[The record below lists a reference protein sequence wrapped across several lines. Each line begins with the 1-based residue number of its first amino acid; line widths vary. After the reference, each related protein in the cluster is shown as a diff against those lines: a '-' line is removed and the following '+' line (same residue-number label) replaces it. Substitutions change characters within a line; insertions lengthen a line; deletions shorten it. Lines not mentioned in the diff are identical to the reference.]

1 MYWMTSLVENDNWEE
16 IVGRCHAHGGTK
28 FSIGLCIPGKYMNQ
42 GKLSGSSFHQKSL
55 PYRPNHFSL
64 TIYSRSHG
72 LRPWVTKI
80 IYDFA
85 RFLMS
90 FFAGNMNIHHGFPYV
105 SQGLF
110 LKASKGHIKVL
121 GPWCSSCYKSSS
133 LAKIL
138 TACPLAWPSLGPLF
152 FFFFL
157 LLLFLSFS
165 FFLGFRP
172 SWSFLTSWIGP
183 SFVKVHDLS
192 LHFMEWAFLW
202 NFGPNNGPYEHLKNS
217 IVEGQSNSVARVS
230 FNLIS
235 MKQVQLRINMA

>member
-1 MYWMTSLVENDNWEE
+1 MSFRIWNSALGKGLASLGIITQKGHLTLAINERFLLGKSKKWVDSSMYWMTSLVENDNWEE

-152 FFFFL
+152 FFFFIIII
-157 LLLFLSFS
+157 
-165 FFLGFRP
+165 
-172 SWSFLTSWIGP
+172 SFLFILFGISA
-183 SFVKVHDLS
+183 
-192 LHFMEWAFLW
+192 FMVLLNFMNWAF
-202 NFGPNNGPYEHLKNS
+202 FC
-217 IVEGQSNSVARVS
+217 
-230 FNLIS
+230 
-235 MKQVQLRINMA
+235 